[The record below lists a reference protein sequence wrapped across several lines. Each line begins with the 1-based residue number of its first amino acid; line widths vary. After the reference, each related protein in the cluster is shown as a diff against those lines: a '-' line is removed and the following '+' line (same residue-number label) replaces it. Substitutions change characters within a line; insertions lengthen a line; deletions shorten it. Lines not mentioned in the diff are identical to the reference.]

1 MSETAATTG
10 TTDTAGT
17 AATAGTT
24 DTAETA
30 AAGTAGREPRAQR
43 PEPTSPVPREPAPAA
58 ERPRGP
64 RANPGLALRA
74 GAAVVAAAL
83 LGVGIGVGILKVRYD
98 GPASA
103 AAAPAPAATAS
114 PNASARPSSGAEPD
128 GTHVGPMRDLLLPMP
143 AGYQP
148 GPDAGAYGNDTE
160 LTEDQRGSW
169 AEDMVRTM
177 PEKLRDGVRKVWQD
191 VPLKGGGVR
200 SYATSPTGDLV
211 VTIWLLQYRQDAV
224 KADNA
229 FVGAMASDSG
239 LFREGPQIPGHQ
251 EAHCYLPAAPPGD
264 KLDELICSAVVGDL
278 RVEAQVEGVA
288 PLPKD
293 KVVTLLRRQ
302 LDRLAL
308 PGVPA

>member
-1 MSETAATTG
+1 MSETTG
-10 TTDTAGT
+10 
-17 AATAGTT
+17 
-24 DTAETA
+24 TAETA
-30 AAGTAGREPRAQR
+30 VREPTAQQ
-43 PEPTSPVPREPAPAA
+43 PEPTSPALREPAPAA
-58 ERPRGP
+58 ESPRAPG
-64 RANPGLALRA
+64 ANPGLALRA

-98 GPASA
+98 DPAPATAASAPASA
-103 AAAPAPAATAS
+103 APPS
-114 PNASARPSSGAEPD
+114 ASAGPSSGAKSD
-128 GTHVGPMRDLLLPMP
+128 GTHVGSMRDLLLPMP
-143 AGYQP
+143 AGYQL

-160 LTEDQRGSW
+160 LTDDQRRAW

-177 PEKLRDGVRKVWQD
+177 PEKLRDDVRKVWQD
-191 VPLKGGGVR
+191 VPLKGAGVR

-211 VTIWLLQYRQDAV
+211 VTVWLLQYHQDAV

-229 FVGAMASDSG
+229 FVGAMASDPG

-264 KLDELICSAVVGDL
+264 KLDELICSAAVGDL

-308 PGVPA
+308 PGASA